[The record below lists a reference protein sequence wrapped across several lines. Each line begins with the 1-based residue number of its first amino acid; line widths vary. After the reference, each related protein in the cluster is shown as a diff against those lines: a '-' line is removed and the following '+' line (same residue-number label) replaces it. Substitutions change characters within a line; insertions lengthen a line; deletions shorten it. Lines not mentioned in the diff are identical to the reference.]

1 MAKKIE
7 QVVPEIIDSVDGL
20 NAKMNAMREAQ
31 KIFATYTQE
40 QVDKI
45 FFAAASAA
53 DKMRLPLA
61 KMAVEERPVWVL
73 WKTRSSKTTMRPST
87 FTMHIRIPRPLA

>member
-31 KIFATYTQE
+31 KAF
-40 QVDKI
+40 
-45 FFAAASAA
+45 
-53 DKMRLPLA
+53 
-61 KMAVEERPVWVL
+61 
-73 WKTRSSKTTMRPST
+73 ST
-87 FTMHIRIPRPLA
+87 FTQAGRQNLFCSSKRSRQDASSTCKDGSRRDRHGRG

>member
-31 KIFATYTQE
+31 KAFSTFTQE

-45 FFAAASAA
+45 FFC
-53 DKMRLPLA
+53 
-61 KMAVEERPVWVL
+61 
-73 WKTRSSKTTMRPST
+73 SSKRSRQDASST
-87 FTMHIRIPRPLA
+87 CKDGSRRDRHGRG